1 MRLALPTKMR
11 HKEPD
16 AAKLMTMLR
25 PARFSRPQMTVVTFL
40 NLLVFIALW
49 EVLVRVAD
57 VPSLLLPA
65 PSEVVGA
72 LPEMMSEEILLP
84 NLWISFKNYAIGLA
98 ISIVVAIPLGFAIGG
113 IRVLDRLI
121 GPYVWTLYTL
131 PRIILMPLILVW
143 FGLGTTS
150 RILLIVISAVPATM
164 VFVMEGAK
172 NTDLSLVRA
181 ARSFGASRLRIFA
194 QVALPSTAPFVASGI
209 RMGISRG
216 LVGLFIGELFTGAD
230 GIGYLML
237 VSARTFQT
245 DRVFLI
251 LFIFVAFSISVVG
264 LSNIL
269 ERRVS
274 RWRSASA

>member
-1 MRLALPTKMR
+1 MRLALPTIR

-25 PARFSRPQMTVVTFL
+25 PARFSRRQMTVVTFA

-49 EVLVRVAD
+49 ELFVRVAD

-65 PSEVVGA
+65 PTEVVGA
-72 LPEMMSEEILLP
+72 LPEMMSEGILLP
-84 NLWISFKNYAIGLA
+84 NLWISLKNYAIGLA

-251 LFIFVAFSISVVG
+251 LFIFVVFSISVVG